1 MMNLFNRLWKL
12 LRSFLL
18 AGRGGRRGGET
29 VHEIGKTIPY
39 GIGSY
44 ELIRKK
50 NHYYIDKTR
59 YLPELEKAGQYLF
72 FIRPRRFGK
81 TLFLSIMETYYDV
94 NKKGQFEQYFKG
106 TDIYEN
112 PTDERN
118 SYLILKFDFSEINVS
133 DLSLKKV
140 EESFYNQ
147 VKDTAELF
155 ISKYH
160 NRLKIDEKEAIK
172 DLMTR
177 KSPPD
182 LLSRLLKLCRK
193 TKQKVYLI
201 IDEYDNFA
209 NTILSTAGS
218 SHYEDLTHGEGFFK
232 TFFKVIKA
240 GTSGSDIPIERLLI
254 TGVSPI
260 TMDDVTSG
268 FNIGKNISID
278 RTFSEMMGFRQQEVV
293 EMIEYYRKAGEIRHE
308 TGYLLDVMSGW
319 YNHYRF
325 SKEADAGVFN
335 PTLVLYFLDH
345 YLENQK
351 IPDELFDDNV
361 KTDYGKLRHLVLID
375 KRGIKE
381 TNGNFSKLKAVIEDG
396 FVKSEIK
403 KSFPLK
409 HLARHENFS
418 SLLFYFGL
426 LTIQRVES
434 KEKPKLVIP
443 NQAIKKLFYE
453 YIREAYD
460 ETGVLSLD
468 RDKYSEK
475 MEKMAYNGE
484 WNPLFDYI
492 AQQMGTS
499 LGLRDLITGEK
510 FIQGFWIAYLGWSDY
525 YLVHSEKELNKG
537 YADLVLEPFLA
548 KYEGITFSYLIE
560 IKYMKSGEGKNQK
573 KVEQLKAEAG
583 EQLKQ
588 YSMDETYRKAIKK
601 TTLIKLVLVFSGH
614 KLAYIGE
621 VKEQ

>member
-1 MMNLFNRLWKL
+1 MKNPGARFWTF
-12 LRSFLL
+12 LRSILG
-18 AGRGGRRGGET
+18 AKRGGET
-29 VHEIGKTIPY
+29 AHETWKSIPY
-39 GIGSY
+39 GVGSF
-44 ELIRKK
+44 ELLRQE
-50 NHYYIDKTR
+50 NYYYVDKTG
-59 YLPELEKAGQYLF
+59 YLREIKKAPPYLF
-72 FIRPRRFGK
+72 IIRPRRFGK
-81 TLFLSIMETYYDV
+81 TLLLAMMETYFDID
-94 NKKGQFEQYFKG
+94 KAGQFEYYFKG

-112 PTDERN
+112 PTAERN
-118 SYLILKFDFSEINVS
+118 SYLILKFDFSEIDVS
-133 DLSLKKV
+133 EPSVKEV
-140 EESFYNQ
+140 EGSFFYQ
-147 VKDTAELF
+147 VKDTVALF

-160 NRLKIDEKEAIK
+160 KRLKVGEKETIN

-177 KSPPD
+177 KSPSD
-182 LLSRLLKLCRK
+182 LLSSLLKLCRK
-193 TKQKVYLI
+193 ATQKVYLF

-209 NTILSTAGS
+209 NTILSTAGRS
-218 SHYEDLTHGEGFFK
+218 SYEDLTHGKGFFK

-240 GTSGSDIPIERLLI
+240 GTSGTDVPIKRLFI

-268 FNIGKNISID
+268 FNIGENISID
-278 RTFSEMMGFRQQEVV
+278 KAFNEMMGFRQQEVV

-308 TGYLLDVMSGW
+308 SGYLLDVMSRW

-325 SKEADAGVFN
+325 SKESNNEVFN
-335 PTLVLYFLDH
+335 PTLVLHFFKEYFKNH
-345 YLENQK
+345 K

-361 KTDYGKLRHLVLID
+361 KTDYEKLRHLVLID

-403 KSFPLK
+403 KGFPLK
-409 HLARHENFS
+409 LLERHENFY

-426 LTIQRVES
+426 LTIQGVE
-434 KEKPKLVIP
+434 KGNKLKLAIP
-443 NQAIKKLFYE
+443 NEAIKKLFYE
-453 YIREAYD
+453 YLREAYD
-460 ETGVLSLD
+460 ETGVLKLD

-475 MEKMAYNGE
+475 MERMVYNGE

-492 AQQMGTS
+492 AQQMEES
-499 LGLRDLITGEK
+499 MGLRDLITGEK
-510 FIQGFWIAYLGWSDY
+510 FIQGFWHAYLGWSDY
-525 YLVHSEKELNKG
+525 YIVHSEKELNKG

-560 IKYMKSGEGKNQK
+560 IKYMKSGESKDQK
-573 KVEQLKAEAG
+573 KVAQLKAEAG

-588 YSMDETYRKAIKK
+588 YSMDEKFRKNIGK

-621 VKEQ
+621 AKE